1 MWDKRN
7 FCYRKILLISGI
19 FLFLTII
26 YGVLYDSE
34 PDVILL
40 RQVTV
45 KDSINW
51 LTYRFD
57 VPHLGIAPMDCCV
70 DSGLVLEWKT
80 KRLNTNE
87 YSASKSSP
95 VVDSDKIYLGLDTGE
110 LVSVERTTGEVLWR
124 FRTRK
129 SKNGIHGS
137 PTLNPEL
144 GLVYIGAYDGWIY
157 AVDTTTGDFV
167 WENKLG
173 DYIGS
178 SPVLYN
184 GVVYIG
190 VEMGEPAGYLVGVDS
205 ETGREVFR
213 SRKFASHPHSTP
225 TVDPK
230 SGCIIIGSNDC
241 YLYCYSID
249 DKDELWR
256 FKTGYDIKSTAS
268 VYDGVCYITSWDSN
282 LYAIDIS
289 NGNEIW
295 SFSSHAATMS
305 SPTVDPWK
313 GIVYFGNHDGRF
325 YAVNI
330 TDGEMLWR
338 YVTDGR
344 ILSSPT
350 LVNSTQTIIIGSD
363 DGHVYVLDSIKG
375 TLKQKVSL
383 NSGLSGV
390 PVTIGNQI
398 YVFDNLG
405 HLYSFKT
412 LKP

>member
-1 MWDKRN
+1 M
-7 FCYRKILLISGI
+7 
-19 FLFLTII
+19 FLFLVII
-26 YGVLYDSE
+26 YGVQNDPE

-40 RQVTV
+40 
-45 KDSINW
+45 KDVSIDESINW

-57 VPHLGIAPMDCCV
+57 VRHLGIAPLDCQV
-70 DSGLVLEWKT
+70 DSEIVLEWKT
-80 KRLNTNE
+80 KRLNIND
-87 YSASKSSP
+87 YGASKSSP
-95 VVDSDKIYLGLDTGE
+95 AVYSDKIFLGLDTGE
-110 LVSVERTTGEVLWR
+110 LISVDRVSGELQWS
-124 FRTRK
+124 FPTRR

-137 PTLNPEL
+137 PTVNPEMAHI
-144 GLVYIGAYDGWIY
+144 YIGAYDGWIY
-157 AVDTTTGDFV
+157 AVDTITGDYA
-167 WENKLG
+167 WENRLG

-178 SPVLYN
+178 SPVLFD

-190 VEMGEPAGYLVGVDS
+190 VEMNEPAGYLVGVEA

-225 TVDPK
+225 TIDPESK
-230 SGCIIIGSNDC
+230 CIIIGSNDSN
-241 YLYCYSID
+241 LYCYSID
-249 DKDELWR
+249 DGTELWR

-268 VYDGVCYITSWDSN
+268 VYDGIVYITCWDGY
-282 LYAIDIS
+282 LYAIDIT
-289 NGNEIW
+289 NGKEIW
-295 SFSSHAATMS
+295 SFNSYTASMS
-305 SPTVDPWK
+305 SPTIDPLN
-313 GIVYFGNHDGRF
+313 GIVYFGNHAGRF

-338 YVTDGR
+338 YLADDR

-350 LVNSTQTIIIGSD
+350 LVKSTNTIIFGSD
-363 DGHVYVLDSIKG
+363 DGHVYLLDSLKG

-390 PVTIGNQI
+390 PVTIGNQM

-405 HLYSFKT
+405 YLYSFKA